1 MTPAL
6 LGEEDA
12 VAAVASE
19 PGSGTMVLTLIAAV
33 LAALY
38 GSVPLAIIILL
49 VGYVVS
55 RVIARR
61 SNREPQPQQLPLRI
75 APTTQTISKLRAW
88 VCTTLIGTT
97 LIGTTLIGSALIG
110 SALSGIA
117 LVRSA
122 LVRSALI
129 RIGRWKVF
137 ITKVSSMANP
147 QQHKYACADFR

>member
-1 MTPAL
+1 M
-6 LGEEDA
+6 
-12 VAAVASE
+12 AAVASE

-97 LIGTTLIGSALIG
+97 LIGSALIG
-110 SALSGIA
+110 SA